1 MNMKTGYV
9 IEYSYKKGLFEEL
22 GDRKKA
28 FCSQAT
34 LAHLLRCKPSYTVW
48 SARWTTDEDY
58 VLNNPDEKIEFLKIK

>member
-1 MNMKTGYV
+1 MKTGYI
-9 IEYSYKKGLFEEL
+9 IEYSAKKGFFEEL

-34 LAHLLRCKPSYTVW
+34 LAYLLSSRMSYTVW

-58 VLNNPDEKIEFLKIK
+58 VLNNPNEKIEFLKIK